1 MIIHFKD
8 TRRTLHTKRTAL
20 TAFFLLISLVLLLA
34 CSACKKQIDYS
45 PYVSELRND
54 IFLAKEDGFS
64 LRIYA
69 VTKEN
74 PYQPDGIPHEQNT
87 RVEVY
92 LTAPEG
98 NETCKLSFVFDG
110 REFGGEM
117 SYDNVK
123 SEYFFSCSLNVF
135 GARVLPCHIEYG
147 DKSLQLEAK
156 SVRTETT
163 LSAQSILQKLQAEEN
178 ELFTTLTDK
187 YGFAGEIYI
196 RLIYEDLPYYYVGVI
211 DRNGKV
217 NAFLMNAQTGK
228 ILAKHTT

>member
-1 MIIHFKD
+1 MRIYLNGN
-8 TRRTLHTKRTAL
+8 RTILHAKRTVQTAL
-20 TAFFLLISLVLLLA
+20 FLLIALLLLLA
-34 CSACKKQIDYS
+34 CSACKKQMDYF
-45 PYVSELRND
+45 PYVSELRSD
-54 IFLAKEDGFS
+54 IFLAEEDGFS
-64 LRIYA
+64 LRVYT

-98 NETCKLSFVFDG
+98 DETCNLSFAFDG

-123 SEYFFSCSLNVF
+123 SEYFFSCSLDVF
-135 GARVLPCHIEYG
+135 GESVLPCHIEYG

-156 SVRTETT
+156 SVRTDTT
-163 LSAQSILQKLQAEEN
+163 LSAQSILQKLQAEES
-178 ELFTTLTDK
+178 ELFASLTDK

-196 RLIYEDLPYYYVGVI
+196 RLIYEDSPYYYVGVI
-211 DRNGKV
+211 DRNGSV
-217 NAFLMNAQTGK
+217 NAFLINAQTSK

>member
-1 MIIHFKD
+1 MRIYLNGN
-8 TRRTLHTKRTAL
+8 RTILHAKRTVQTAL
-20 TAFFLLISLVLLLA
+20 FLLIALLLLLA

-54 IFLAKEDGFS
+54 IFLAKEDVFS

-110 REFGGEM
+110 RKFGGEM

-123 SEYFFSCSLNVF
+123 SEYFFSCSLDVF
-135 GARVLPCHIEYG
+135 GASILPCHIEYG

-178 ELFTTLTDK
+178 ELFTSLTDK

-228 ILAKHTT
+228 ILAKRAS